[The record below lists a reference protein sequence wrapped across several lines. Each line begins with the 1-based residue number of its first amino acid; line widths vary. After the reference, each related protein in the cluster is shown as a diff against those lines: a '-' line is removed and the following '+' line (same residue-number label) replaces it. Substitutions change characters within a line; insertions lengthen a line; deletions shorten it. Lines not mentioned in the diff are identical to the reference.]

1 MNDQDLEPVYLKK
14 RELARRLSVS
24 PRTIEEWSQKRMI
37 PHLAVS
43 PRLNLYNYDEVL
55 DALEKRYKVQAIQ
68 R

>member
-1 MNDQDLEPVYLKK
+1 MTASDPNPVYLKK
-14 RELARRLSVS
+14 KELARRLSVS
-24 PRTIEEWSQKRMI
+24 PRTIEEWAQRRMI

-55 DALEKRYKVQAIQ
+55 AVLEKRYKVEPVL